1 MKKNLMFAM
10 FGAIALTG
18 AVGFSSCTDE
28 DVVDV
33 NPGYNPE
40 TGEVPVDFV
49 FNVETGAKS
58 TTRMVASTVQIG
70 TGTFRGIRDAQLY
83 TYKLSSDGSHVSA
96 GTETADKVYDLNELV
111 AAGQLNGEG
120 TDVSR
125 RVLEMSLPTGTNTLM
140 FWGRAMQG
148 TVPSGKTAKAVYGS
162 IDFSPSS
169 TLANASF
176 TLAPCVPDDT
186 GSGATILDD
195 GQTALG
201 QYETLIADV
210 LNDIINAS
218 SAVNKTRDGKT
229 VNKTIWWKDYVN
241 FAANGT
247 ITAKEKDPSTYV
259 SADDCANMCALG
271 TILANTF
278 VSLNT
283 FKSSELRNGQGK
295 VIAALVGDI
304 YNLMNSITTTATPTT
319 VEEDAAQVV
328 ASGVQSVI
336 NKFFK
341 NEGTWQWIET
351 NTVKQN
357 KGITSGFDKVTG
369 DLNKFPDGLF
379 HLPPGATVMTY
390 TAVDNTT
397 TPFTI
402 VNEYA
407 YMSQVPTYAM
417 GSTGGSFNPKNYM
430 YPAELCYF
438 GNSPIRVTSDPHI
451 KTDYPDGAT
460 NWDDDDNWKTT
471 YTAGNNT
478 VNWTKGGHVLS
489 STRSVAMQENI
500 NYGTSML
507 KTTIAY
513 ASGVTNLKDNNSGI
527 HTGEVDGIIPL
538 TQDNGNGG
546 ITSTNPFTLTGVL
559 VGGQPQSVGWNYITK
574 TPGAEDPDPYSCMVY
589 DNDLPSTAIPTPT
602 NNENYTMVWDNY
614 KAGGDQN
621 VVYVALE
628 LTNNSG
634 KDFWGMNNLIRNGSA
649 FYLIGKL
656 DPNVTSEA
664 QLTSLGK
671 TAAEYAAD
679 KSLGITWP
687 TKYALPPYD
696 TDGSTLKVRRVFI
709 QDFVTTAK
717 FVIGEES
724 LKTAL
729 VSVPDLR
736 ASHLSLGL
744 SVDLSWSNG
753 LTFENVVLGQ

>member
-1 MKKNLMFAM
+1 MKKKLLFA
-10 FGAIALTG
+10 FVGAIALSG
-18 AVGFSSCTDE
+18 AVGITSCSSDK
-28 DVVDV
+28 DVAAEV
-33 NPGYNPE
+33 NPGYNE
-40 TGEVPVDFV
+40 KTGEVPVNFV
-49 FNVETGAKS
+49 FNVETGTQS
-58 TTRMVASTVQIG
+58 GTRMAASAVQVG
-70 TGTFRGIRDAQLY
+70 TNTFRGIKDALLF
-83 TYKLSSDGSHVSA
+83 TYKLSPDGSHVSA

-111 AAGQLNGEG
+111 KQQGLNSTG

-148 TVPSGKTAKAVYGS
+148 AVPTGKTAEAVYGS
-162 IDFSPSS
+162 IDFAPSS
-169 TLANASF
+169 TLSDASF
-176 TLAPCVPDDT
+176 TLAPCVVDDT
-186 GSGATILDD
+186 GSGATILKD

-201 QYETLIADV
+201 QYETLIAKA

-218 SAVNKTRDGKT
+218 STVNVTRSGKT
-229 VNKTIWWKDYVN
+229 VNKTMAWKDYVE
-241 FAANGT
+241 FAADGT

-259 SADDCANMCALG
+259 SETDCSNMCALG
-271 TILANTF
+271 AILANTF

-283 FKSSELRNGQGK
+283 FKVGELRNGQGK
-295 VIAALVGDI
+295 IIAALVGDI
-304 YNLMNSITTTATPTT
+304 YNLMTSITPTAAATT
-319 VEEDAAQVV
+319 VEEDAAQAV
-328 ASGVQSVI
+328 ASHVKTVI
-336 NKFFK
+336 NSYFTDTH
-341 NEGTWQWIET
+341 TWKTTSEVI
-351 NTVKQN
+351 NSS
-357 KGITSGFDKVTG
+357 GITTGLEKVTG
-369 DLNKFPDGLF
+369 DLNKFPEGLF
-379 HLPPGATVMTY
+379 HLPPGATVMQY
-390 TAVDNTT
+390 TAVDNSGA
-397 TPFTI
+397 TPVV
-402 VNEYA
+402 VNEYN

-417 GSTGGSFNPKNYM
+417 GSASGSFNPKNYM

-438 GNSPIRVTSDPHI
+438 GNSPVRVTSDPHV
-451 KTDYPDGAT
+451 KAEYPDGAS
-460 NWDDDDNWKTT
+460 NWDNDDNWKTT

-478 VNWTKGGHVLS
+478 VDWTKNGHVLS

-513 ASGVTNLKDNNSGI
+513 ATGVTDLKDNNSGI
-527 HTGEVDGIIPL
+527 HTGEA
-538 TQDNGNGG
+538 DNTIAVSG
-546 ITSTNPFTLTGVL
+546 SPFTLTGVL
-559 VGGQPQSVGWNYITK
+559 IGGQPQTVGWNYIAKVPSGT
-574 TPGAEDPDPYSCMVY
+574 DPYVCMVY

-614 KAGGDQN
+614 KAVGDQN

-634 KDFWGMNNLIRNGSA
+634 QDFWGMNNLIRNGSA

-656 DPNVTSEA
+656 DPNEPSNAT
-664 QLTSLGK
+664 LTSLGK

-687 TKYALPPYD
+687 AKYALPPYGS
-696 TDGSTLKVRRVFI
+696 DGSTVKVRRVFI

-744 SVDLSWSNG
+744 SVNLEWSAG
-753 LTFENVVLGQ
+753 LNFDNVVLGQ

>member
-1 MKKNLMFAM
+1 MKKNFLYAM
-10 FGAIALTG
+10 IGAIALTG
-18 AVGFSSCTDE
+18 ATGFASCTDE

-40 TGEVPVDFV
+40 TGEVPVNFV
-49 FNVETGAKS
+49 FNVETGAKP
-58 TTRMVASTVQIG
+58 TTRMAASTVQIG

-83 TYKLSSDGSHVSA
+83 TYKLTSDGSHVSA

-111 AAGQLNGEG
+111 AAGQLNGAG

-125 RVLEMSLPTGTNTLM
+125 RVLEMSLPTGTNTLI

-148 TVPSGKTAKAVYGS
+148 SVGTGKTAGAVYGS
-162 IDFSPSS
+162 IDFAPSA
-169 TLANASF
+169 TLADASF

-186 GSGATILDD
+186 GTGATILDN
-195 GQTALG
+195 GQKALG
-201 QYETLIADV
+201 QYETLIAKA

-218 SAVNKTRDGKT
+218 SSVNVTRGGKT
-229 VNKTIWWKDYVN
+229 VNKTMAWKDYAN
-241 FAANGT
+241 FASDGT
-247 ITAKEKDPSTYV
+247 ITAKKKDPSTYV
-259 SADDCANMCALG
+259 SETNCTEMCALG
-271 TILANTF
+271 AILANTF

-283 FKSSELRNGQGK
+283 FKTSELRNGQGK
-295 VIAALVGDI
+295 IIAALVGDI
-304 YNLMNSITTTATPTT
+304 YNLMTSITPTATATT
-319 VEEDAAQVV
+319 VEEDAAQAV
-328 ASGVQSVI
+328 ASHVKTVI
-336 NKFFK
+336 NKYFTDTH
-341 NEGTWQWIET
+341 TWKTTSEVIS
-351 NTVKQN
+351 NS
-357 KGITSGFDKVTG
+357 GIASGLDKVTG

-390 TAVDNTT
+390 TAVNNTT

-417 GSTGGSFNPKNYM
+417 GSAGGSFNPKNYM

-438 GNSPIRVTSDPHI
+438 GNSPIRVTSDPHV

-460 NWDDDDNWKTT
+460 NWDNDDNWKTT
-471 YTAGNNT
+471 YSAGNNT
-478 VNWTKGGHVLS
+478 VDWEKNFHVLS

-513 ASGVTNLKDNNSGI
+513 ASGVANLKDNNSGI
-527 HTGEVDGIIPL
+527 HTGEADGIIPL
-538 TQDNGNGG
+538 TKDDGNGV

-559 VGGQPQSVGWNYITK
+559 VGGQPQTVGWNYITK
-574 TPGAEDPDPYSCMVY
+574 ASGTTDPYICMVY

-602 NNENYTMVWDNY
+602 DSENYTMVWDNY
-614 KAGGDQN
+614 KASGDQN

-753 LTFENVVLGQ
+753 LTFDNVVLGQ

>member
-1 MKKNLMFAM
+1 MKINFLYAM
-10 FGAIALTG
+10 IGAIALTG
-18 AVGFSSCTDE
+18 AVGLTSCTDE

-40 TGEVPVDFV
+40 TGEVPVNFV
-49 FNVETGAKS
+49 FNVETGAKP
-58 TTRMVASTVQIG
+58 TTRMAASTVQIG

-83 TYKLSSDGSHVSA
+83 TYKLASDGSHVFA
-96 GTETADKVYDLNELV
+96 GTETANKVYDLNELI

-148 TVPSGKTAKAVYGS
+148 AVGSGKTAGAVYGS

-176 TLAPCVPDDT
+176 TLAPCVVDDT
-186 GSGATILDD
+186 GEGATVLSD

-201 QYETLIADV
+201 QYETLIAEV
-210 LNDIINAS
+210 FNEIINAS
-218 SAVNKTRDGKT
+218 SAVNKTRAGKT
-229 VNKTIWWKDYVN
+229 VNKTIAWKDYVN

-259 SADDCANMCALG
+259 SAEDCANMCALG

-304 YNLMNSITTTATPTT
+304 YTLMNSVTNASPTT

-336 NKFFK
+336 TNYFK
-341 NEGTWQWIET
+341 QDGTWQWIET
-351 NTVKQN
+351 NTIKQN
-357 KGITSGFDKVTG
+357 KGITSGYDKVTG

-390 TAVDNTT
+390 TAVDNSGA
-397 TPFTI
+397 TPVV

-417 GSTGGSFNPKNYM
+417 GSAGGSFNPKNYM

-438 GNSPIRVTSDPHI
+438 GNSPIRVTSDPHV
-451 KTDYPDGAT
+451 KADYPDGAT
-460 NWDDDDNWKTT
+460 NWDNDDNWKTT
-471 YTAGNNT
+471 YADGHNT
-478 VNWTKGGHVLS
+478 VDWTKGSHVLS

-513 ASGVTNLKDNNSGI
+513 ATGVTDLKDNNSGI
-527 HTGEVDGIIPL
+527 HTGEA
-538 TQDNGNGG
+538 DNTIAVSG
-546 ITSTNPFTLTGVL
+546 SPFTLTGVL
-559 VGGQPQSVGWNYITK
+559 VGGQPQTVGWNYITK
-574 TPGAEDPDPYSCMVY
+574 ASATDPYVCMVY

-602 NNENYTMVWDNY
+602 GSENYTMVWDNY
-614 KAGGDQN
+614 KAVDNPANDAQN
-621 VVYVALE
+621 TVYVALE
-628 LTNNSG
+628 LTNNSN
-634 KDFWGMNNLIRNGSA
+634 KDFWGMNNLIRAGSA

-656 DPNVTSEA
+656 DPDVTSA
-664 QLTSLGK
+664 SNLTSLGK
-671 TAAEYAAD
+671 SAEQYAAD

-687 TKYALPPYD
+687 TKYALPPYNA
-696 TDGSTLKVRRVFI
+696 DGSTVQARRVFI
-709 QDFVTTAK
+709 QDFVTTAN

-724 LKTAL
+724 LKAAL

-753 LTFENVVLGQ
+753 LNFENVVLGQ

>member
-1 MKKNLMFAM
+1 MKKNFVYALI
-10 FGAIALTG
+10 GAIALTG
-18 AVGFSSCTDE
+18 ATGFTSCTDE

-58 TTRMVASTVQIG
+58 TTRMAASTVQIG
-70 TGTFRGIRDAQLY
+70 AGTFRGIRNAQLY
-83 TYKLSSDGSHVSA
+83 TYKLSSDGSHVFA
-96 GTETADKVYDLNELV
+96 GTETADKVYDLNELI

-120 TDVSR
+120 TDKSR
-125 RVLEMSLPTGTNTLM
+125 RVLEMSLSTGTNTLM

-148 TVPSGKTAKAVYGS
+148 SVAVGKTAGAVYGS
-162 IDFSPSS
+162 IDFAPSS

-229 VNKTIWWKDYVN
+229 VNKNIAWKDYVD
-241 FAANGT
+241 FKPNGT

-304 YNLMNSITTTATPTT
+304 YNLMNSITTTTTPTT

-390 TAVDNTT
+390 TAVDNSGN
-397 TPFTI
+397 I
-402 VNEYA
+402 VNKYA

-438 GNSPIRVTSDPHI
+438 GNSPIRVTSDPHV
-451 KTDYPDGAT
+451 KTEYPDGAI
-460 NWDDDDNWKTT
+460 NWDNDDNWKTT
-471 YTAGNNT
+471 YAPGNNT
-478 VNWTKGGHVLS
+478 VDWTKNGHVLS

-513 ASGVTNLKDNNSGI
+513 ASEVADLKDNNSVI
-527 HTGEVDGIIPL
+527 HTGEA
-538 TQDNGNGG
+538 DNTIAVSG
-546 ITSTNPFTLTGVL
+546 SPFTLTGVL

-574 TPGAEDPDPYSCMVY
+574 TPGTGDPDPYSCMVY
-589 DNDLPSTAIPTPT
+589 DNDLPSTAIPTPSGC
-602 NNENYTMVWDNY
+602 ENYTMVWDNY
-614 KAGGDQN
+614 KAGEGNQN
-621 VVYVALE
+621 TVYVALE

-671 TAAEYAAD
+671 TAEEYVAD

-696 TDGSTLKVRRVFI
+696 TDGNTIKVRRVFI
-709 QDFVTTAK
+709 QDFVTTAS
-717 FVIGEES
+717 FVIGENS
-724 LKTAL
+724 LKYAL

-744 SVDLSWSNG
+744 SVDLNWSSG
-753 LTFENVVLGQ
+753 LNFENVVLGQ

>member
-1 MKKNLMFAM
+1 MKKNFLYAM
-10 FGAIALTG
+10 IGAIALTG
-18 AVGFSSCTDE
+18 ATGFASCTDE

-49 FNVETGAKS
+49 FNVETGAKP
-58 TTRMVASTVQIG
+58 TTRMAASTVQIG
-70 TGTFRGIRDAQLY
+70 TGNFRGIRDAQLY
-83 TYKLSSDGSHVSA
+83 TYKLTSVGSHVFA
-96 GTETADKVYDLNELV
+96 GTETANKVYDLNELI

-148 TVPSGKTAKAVYGS
+148 AVGSGKTPGAVYGS

-176 TLAPCVPDDT
+176 TLAPCVVDDT
-186 GSGATILDD
+186 GEGATVLSD

-201 QYETLIADV
+201 QYETLIAEV
-210 LNDIINAS
+210 FNEIINAS
-218 SAVNKTRDGKT
+218 SAVNKTRAGKT
-229 VNKTIWWKDYVN
+229 VNKTIAWQDYVN
-241 FAANGT
+241 FADDGT

-259 SADDCANMCALG
+259 SETDCSNMCALG
-271 TILANTF
+271 AILANTF

-283 FKSSELRNGQGK
+283 FKPSELRNGQGK

-304 YNLMNSITTTATPTT
+304 YTLMNSITTASPTT

-336 NKFFK
+336 TNYFK
-341 NEGTWQWIET
+341 QEGTWKWIET
-351 NTVKQN
+351 NTIKQN
-357 KGITSGFDKVTG
+357 KGITSGYDKVTG

-390 TAVDNTT
+390 TAVDKTT
-397 TPFTI
+397 TPFKI
-402 VNEYA
+402 VNKYA

-417 GSTGGSFNPKNYM
+417 GSENGSFNPKNYM

-438 GNSPIRVTSDPHI
+438 GNSPIRVTSDPHV
-451 KTDYPDGAT
+451 KTEYPDGAT
-460 NWDDDDNWKTT
+460 NWDNDDNWKTT
-471 YTAGNNT
+471 YSTGNNT
-478 VNWTKGGHVLS
+478 VDWTKNGQVLS

-513 ASGVTNLKDNNSGI
+513 AGVTNLKDNNSRI
-527 HTGEVDGIIPL
+527 HTGENDGIIPL
-538 TQDNGNGG
+538 TQDDGNGG
-546 ITSTNPFTLTGVL
+546 TISTNPFTLTGVL

-574 TPGAEDPDPYSCMVY
+574 TPGTEDPDPYSCMVY

-602 NNENYTMVWDNY
+602 NSENYTMVWDNY
-614 KAGGDQN
+614 KASGDQN

-656 DPNVTSEA
+656 DPNDGLSATDLSE
-664 QLTSLGK
+664 
-671 TAAEYAAD
+671 
-679 KSLGITWP
+679 GITWP

-753 LTFENVVLGQ
+753 LNFENVVLGQQ

>member
-18 AVGFSSCTDE
+18 AVGLSSCTDE

-58 TTRMVASTVQIG
+58 TTRMAASTVQIG
-70 TGTFRGIRDAQLY
+70 TGTFRGIRNAQLY
-83 TYKLSSDGSHVSA
+83 TYKLASDGSHVSA
-96 GTETADKVYDLNELV
+96 GTETANKVYDLNELV
-111 AAGQLNGEG
+111 AQGQLNGGG

-148 TVPSGKTAKAVYGS
+148 SVAAGKTAGAVYGS
-162 IDFSPSS
+162 IDFAPSS
-169 TLANASF
+169 TLSDASF

-186 GSGATILDD
+186 GTGATILDG

-201 QYETLIADV
+201 QYETLIAKV

-218 SAVNKTRDGKT
+218 STVNVTRGDKT
-229 VNKTIWWKDYVN
+229 VNKLIAWKDYVD
-241 FAANGT
+241 FATDGT

-319 VEEDAAQVV
+319 VEEDAAQAV
-328 ASGVQSVI
+328 ASRVQTVI
-336 NKFFK
+336 
-341 NEGTWQWIET
+341 T
-351 NTVKQN
+351 NYFSTTTTAWKA
-357 KGITSGFDKVTG
+357 TSEVISNSGLSSTDLAKVTG

-390 TAVDNTT
+390 TAVDNSGNV
-397 TPFTI
+397 
-402 VNEYA
+402 VNQYA

-417 GSTGGSFNPKNYM
+417 GSAGGSFNPKNYM

-438 GNSPIRVTSDPHI
+438 GNSPIRVTSDPHV
-451 KTDYPDGAT
+451 KTEYPDGAT
-460 NWDDDDNWKTT
+460 NWDNDDNWKTT

-478 VNWTKGGHVLS
+478 VDWTKDGHVLS

-513 ASGVTNLKDNNSGI
+513 ASGVENLKDNNSGI
-527 HTGEVDGIIPL
+527 HTGEADGIIPL
-538 TQDNGNGG
+538 TQDDGNGG
-546 ITSTNPFTLTGVL
+546 TTSTNPFTLTGVL
-559 VGGQPQSVGWNYITK
+559 VGGQPQTVGWNYITK
-574 TPGAEDPDPYSCMVY
+574 TPGAGDPDPYSCMVY
-589 DNDLPSTAIPTPT
+589 DNELPSTAIPTPT
-602 NNENYTMVWDNY
+602 NSENYTMVWDNY
-614 KAGGDQN
+614 KAGDTQN

-634 KDFWGMNNLIRNGSA
+634 KDFWGRNNLIRNGSA

-656 DPNVTSEA
+656 DPDAVITDAKPTGEA
-664 QLTSLGK
+664 ATDAAL
-671 TAAEYAAD
+671 AEYYS
-679 KSLGITWP
+679 KGITWP
-687 TKYALPPYD
+687 TKYALPPYAA
-696 TDGSTLKVRRVFI
+696 DGSTIQVRRVFI
-709 QDFVTTAK
+709 QDFVTSAN

-753 LTFENVVLGQ
+753 LNFENVVLGQ